1 MAKKVTIDPAATEV
15 KESAEVKATTAKK
28 VAKNTTAKKEP
39 KKLTPEESVVILA
52 CMNKEFLEKLNK
64 LAEKEGVSL
73 VLTNEQVIMDYVAQ
87 KNSDKI
93 DETAR
98 MTAFLRDERNRKV
111 AFAHASEM
119 FRILTRGKVSKDKA
133 SDITFSKKELV
144 HVTTLSWNKAEEML
158 NTLEAFG
165 FVVRIDK
172 TAFKFHF
179 DYKDIRQQIYSEVI
193 LSVESVNH
201 DIQRFKGAL
210 ENSNDLQE
218 DEKTKAMSEIQ
229 AEVAK
234 NIVF

>member
-1 MAKKVTIDPAATEV
+1 MAKKVTTDPAANEV
-15 KESAEVKATTAKK
+15 KESAEVNATTAKK
-28 VAKNTTAKKEP
+28 VAKKTMAKKEP

-52 CMNKEFLEKLNK
+52 CMNKEFLDKLNK

-73 VLTNEQVIMDYVAQ
+73 VLTNEQVIVDYVAQ

-111 AFAHASEM
+111 AFAHADEM

-133 SDITFSKKELV
+133 STITFSKKELV
-144 HVTTLSWNKAEEML
+144 HATTLSWNKAEEML

-229 AEVAK
+229 AEVTK

>member
-1 MAKKVTIDPAATEV
+1 MTKKVTTDPAATEV
-15 KESAEVKATTAKK
+15 KESAEVNATTAKK
-28 VAKNTTAKKEP
+28 VDKKTAAKKEP

-52 CMNKEFLEKLNK
+52 CMNKEFFEKLNK

-73 VLTNEQVIMDYVAQ
+73 VLTNEQVIVDYVAQ

-119 FRILTRGKVSKDKA
+119 FRILTRGKVSKDAA
-133 SDITFSKKELV
+133 STITFSKKELV
-144 HVTTLSWNKAEEML
+144 HATTLSWNKAEEML

-172 TAFKFHF
+172 DAFKFHF

-218 DEKTKAMSEIQ
+218 DEKAKAMSEIQ
-229 AEVAK
+229 AEVTK

>member
-1 MAKKVTIDPAATEV
+1 MAKKVTTDPATTEV
-15 KESAEVKATTAKK
+15 KEGAEVKATTAKK

-73 VLTNEQVIMDYVAQ
+73 VLTNEQVIVDYVAQ

-119 FRILTRGKVSKDKA
+119 FRILTRGNVSKDKA

-218 DEKTKAMSEIQ
+218 DEKAKAMSEIQ
-229 AEVAK
+229 AEVTK

>member
-1 MAKKVTIDPAATEV
+1 MAKKVIIDPAATEV
-15 KESAEVKATTAKK
+15 KESAEVNVTTAKK
-28 VAKNTTAKKEP
+28 VDKKTAAKKEP

-73 VLTNEQVIMDYVAQ
+73 VLTNEQVIVDYVAQ

-98 MTAFLRDERNRKV
+98 MTAFLKDERNRKV

-133 SDITFSKKELV
+133 STITFSKKELV
-144 HVTTLSWNKAEEML
+144 HATTLSWNKAEEML

-165 FVVRIDK
+165 FVVRADK

-229 AEVAK
+229 AEVTK